1 MRTVNVRRFR
11 VRLKSIFL
19 WALAAMLT
27 AGINPSASRAA
38 DANDV
43 VRIIINPG
51 VYDELPLYWAI
62 DKGYFSDAH
71 LDMRVTKVNI
81 SLGQF
86 IPILARGDVDVAPT
100 IMSPA
105 FFNQFDQG
113 FGAKIVATMDES
125 HKGWNDT
132 VAFLVRQDLWDSKAI
147 REPSDLR
154 GKKLVKP
161 IGAPNDFLTL
171 EIMAKAGLTMS
182 NVEMHTS
189 LNGQTTYLPS
199 LMNRQYD
206 ALSAPEPIATQLEKA
221 GAAHKWLGLQEVIP
235 YYQAGYI
242 ALSQQ
247 FAKDHRDVAQR
258 FVTAYL
264 RACRDIA
271 SSNGKWTPQLV
282 DEVATWSGQPRDVVT
297 AIPGPAYPGLSKIS
311 RESISRQEAM
321 WFQLGMMKKMV
332 PIDQFI
338 DESFAENARKELRIK

>member
-1 MRTVNVRRFR
+1 M
-11 VRLKSIFL
+11 KSFAL
-19 WALAAMLT
+19 WMFVAVLLA
-27 AGINPSASRAA
+27 GVFPSASRGA

-43 VRIIINPG
+43 VTIIINPG
-51 VYDELPLYWAI
+51 VYNELPLYWAI

-71 LDMRVTKVNI
+71 LDVRVTKVNI

-86 IPILARGDVDVAPT
+86 VPFLAHGDVDVAPM
-100 IMSPA
+100 IMVPA

-113 FGAKIVATMDES
+113 FGAKIIAPLDES
-125 HKGWNDT
+125 HKGWTDL
-132 VAFLVRQDLWDSKAI
+132 VAFMVRQDLWDSKAI
-147 REPSDLR
+147 RKPSDLR

-182 NVEMHTS
+182 NVEMHSS

-199 LMNRQYD
+199 LMNHVYD
-206 ALSAPEPIATQLEKA
+206 ALSAPEPIATQLEKQ
-221 GAAHKWLGLQEVIP
+221 GAAHKWLGLQDVIP
-235 YYQAGYI
+235 YYQSSYI

-247 FAKDHRDVAQR
+247 FARDHRDAAQR

-264 RACRDIA
+264 RACKDVA
-271 SSNGKWTPQLV
+271 ASNGKWTPELV
-282 DEVATWSGQPRDVVT
+282 DEVANWSGLSRDVVY

-311 RESISRQEAM
+311 RESISRQQAL
-321 WFQLGMMKKMV
+321 WLQLGMMKKLV

-338 DESFAENARKELRIK
+338 DESFAEKARKELGIK

>member
-1 MRTVNVRRFR
+1 MTNVRRIG
-11 VRLKSIFL
+11 VRIRAFAL
-19 WALAAMLT
+19 WALAAVLT
-27 AGINPSASRAA
+27 AGVLPSPTRAA

-71 LDMRVTKVNI
+71 LDLRVTKVNT

-86 IPILARGDVDVAPT
+86 VPFLARGDVDVAPT
-100 IMSPA
+100 IMVPA

-113 FGAKIVATMDES
+113 FGSKIVATLDES

-132 VAFLVRQDLWDSKAI
+132 VAFMVRQDVWDAKAI
-147 REPSDLR
+147 RTPSDLR

-171 EIMAKAGLTMS
+171 EILAKAGLTMA
-182 NVEMHTS
+182 NVQMHSS

-199 LMNRQYD
+199 LINHQYD
-206 ALSAPEPIATQLEKA
+206 ALSAPEPIATQLEKQ
-221 GAAHKWLGLQEVIP
+221 GAAHKWLTLQDVIP
-235 YYQAGYI
+235 YYQAAYI

-247 FAKDHRDVAQR
+247 FARDHRDVAQR

-264 RACRDIA
+264 RACKDIA
-271 SSNGKWTPQLV
+271 ASNGKWTPELI
-282 DEVATWSGQPRDVVT
+282 DEVVNWSGQGRDVVS
-297 AIPGPAYPGLSKIS
+297 AIPGPAYQGLSRIS

-321 WFQLGMMKKMV
+321 WYQLGMMKKMI

-338 DESFAENARKELRIK
+338 DESFAENARKELHIKYP

>member
-1 MRTVNVRRFR
+1 MHRFGVRMKTVV
-11 VRLKSIFL
+11 L
-19 WALAAMLT
+19 WVLAAVLI
-27 AGINPSASRAA
+27 AGVPTASRGAES
-38 DANDV
+38 NDV

-51 VYDELPLYWAI
+51 VYDELPLYWGI

-71 LDMRVTKVNI
+71 LDLHITKVTT

-86 IPILARGDVDVAPT
+86 VPFLARGDVDVAPM
-100 IMSPA
+100 IMVPA

-113 FGAKIVATMDES
+113 FGAKIVATLDES

-132 VAFLVRQDLWDSKAI
+132 TWFMVRQDLWDSRAI
-147 REPSDLR
+147 RTPSDLR

-171 EIMAKAGLTMS
+171 EILAKAGLTMS
-182 NVEMHTS
+182 NVQMNFS

-199 LMNRQYD
+199 LINHQYD
-206 ALSAPEPIATQLEKA
+206 ALSAPEPIAQQLEKQ
-221 GAAHKWLGLQEVIP
+221 GVAHKWLSFQDVVP
-235 YYQAGYI
+235 YYQASYI

-247 FAKDHRDVAQR
+247 FARDHRDAAQR

-264 RACRDIA
+264 RACKDIA
-271 SSNGKWTPQLV
+271 TSNGKWTPELI
-282 DEVATWSGQPRDVVT
+282 DEVAKWSGQSRDVIS

-311 RESISRQEAM
+311 RESISRQQAL
-321 WFQLGMMKKMV
+321 WLQLGMMKKLV

-338 DESFAENARKELRIK
+338 DESFGDAARKELRIK